1 MTTAD
6 YLTYEQE
13 VMERVLRM
21 HEELIHPP
29 DRPDR
34 EGSDSPDGRSEDRGE
49 TDRDRGPVKE

>member
-1 MTTAD
+1 MNKDD

-29 DRPDR
+29 DRER
-34 EGSDSPDGRSEDRGE
+34 SDSPDGRSEDRGE
-49 TDRDRGPVKE
+49 TGRDRGPVKE

>member
-1 MTTAD
+1 MTATD

-29 DRPDR
+29 DRER
-34 EGSDSPDGRSEDRGE
+34 SDSPDGRSEDRGE
-49 TDRDRGPVKE
+49 TGRDRGPVKE